1 VVAFSHRP
9 VRCFFQDE
17 TRLGLHESQTR
28 RRITARGVKPVQ
40 PMLPRYEYL
49 WFFGA
54 VEPASG
60 ESFFLELPAL
70 DTVCFQAFL
79 TEFSE
84 AFPDTLN
91 VLVLDGAPAHVA
103 RALKVPDNLSS
114 PAFPLTRPSSIR
126 SSASGSTSASALA
139 TTCPRISLHWPVR
152 PGRFS
157 PTTPARP
164 SPHSPTTATLTCS
177 ECTVNLSSW
186 YKC

>member
-1 VVAFSHRP
+1 MVAFSQLR

-28 RRITARGVKPVQ
+28 RRITARGVKPIQ

-49 WFFGA
+49 WYYGA

-70 DTVCFQAFL
+70 DTACFQAFVD
-79 TEFSE
+79 EFSR

-103 RALKVPDNLSS
+103 RALVIPKNVLLVRLPPYS
-114 PAFPLTRPSSIR
+114 PELNPVERVWLDLRMRLGDTLP
-126 SSASGSTSASALA
+126 ASLSALA
-139 TTCPRISLHWPVR
+139 EAAGGILRDYTAQALASLTDY
-152 PGRFS
+152 GYK
-157 PTTPARP
+157 TLLGL
-164 SPHSPTTATLTCS
+164 HS
-177 ECTVNLSSW
+177 
-186 YKC
+186 